1 MSGAPELEVFFDL
14 TSPWTWLAVHNLVPL
29 AERVGAE
36 IVWRPILVGGV
47 FNAVN
52 QAVYETRAH
61 PVPAKARYYDKDL
74 QDWARLAGLEIHFPP
89 ACGHPVNAV
98 LAMRCALAMQARGK
112 LVPFAFAAF
121 GALWAHERDLGDKAV
136 LAPLIAAQGED
147 PETVF
152 AEAGSDGIKQQLR
165 TNTDELIARGGFGSP
180 TIFVGGSDMYFGN
193 DRLPLIEAALE
204 AAIIRSRG
212 HRAA

>member
-1 MSGAPELEVFFDL
+1 MIELFFDL
-14 TSPWTWLAVHNLVPL
+14 TSPWTWLGVHNLVPL
-29 AERVGAE
+29 AERLGVE

-52 QAVYETRAH
+52 QAVYETRAN

-74 QDWARLAGLEIHFPP
+74 QDWARLAGLDIHFPP

-98 LAMRCALAMQARGK
+98 LAMRCALVMQARGK

-121 GALWAHERDLGDKAV
+121 DALWANERDLADPEV
-136 LAPLIAAQGED
+136 LIADLGEE
-147 PETVF
+147 PTEVF
-152 AEAGSDGIKQQLR
+152 AEAASEPIKAQLR

-180 TIFVGGSDMYFGN
+180 TMFVGGDDMYFGN
-193 DRLPLIEAALE
+193 DRLHLIEAALE
-204 AAIIRSRG
+204 AALIRSQSPRS
-212 HRAA
+212 A

>member
-1 MSGAPELEVFFDL
+1 MSGAPEIEVFFDL

-29 AERVGAE
+29 AERLEAE

-52 QAVYETRAH
+52 QAVYATRAN

-98 LAMRCALAMQARGK
+98 LAMRCALVMQARGK

-121 GALWAHERDLGDKAV
+121 DALWAHERDLADKAV
-136 LAPLIAAQGED
+136 LAPLIAALGAD
-147 PETVF
+147 PDQVF
-152 AEAGSDGIKQQLR
+152 AESGSEEIKQQLR

-180 TIFVGGSDMYFGN
+180 TIFVRRDDMYFGN
-193 DRLPLIEAALE
+193 DRLPLIEAA
-204 AAIIRSRG
+204 IIRSRG

>member
-1 MSGAPELEVFFDL
+1 MIELFFDL
-14 TSPWTWLAVHNLVPL
+14 TSPWTWLGVHNLVPL
-29 AERVGAE
+29 AEKHGAE

-52 QAVYETRAH
+52 RAVYETRAN

-98 LAMRCALAMQARGK
+98 LAMRCCLVMQARAK
-112 LVPFAFAAF
+112 LVSFVFAAF
-121 GALWAHERDLGDKAV
+121 DALWAHERDLADPAV
-136 LAPLIAAQGED
+136 LAPLITARGEA
-147 PETVF
+147 PEAVF
-152 AEAGSDGIKQQLR
+152 AEARSDGIKAQLR

-180 TIFVGGSDMYFGN
+180 TVFVDGDDMYFGN
-193 DRLPLIEAALE
+193 DRMPLIE
-204 AAIIRSRG
+204 AAIIRSRSPR
-212 HRAA
+212 RA

>member
-1 MSGAPELEVFFDL
+1 MIELFFDL
-14 TSPWTWLAVHNLVPL
+14 TSPWTWLGVHNLVPL
-29 AERVGAE
+29 AENHGAE

-52 QAVYETRAH
+52 RAVYDTRAN

-98 LAMRCALAMQARGK
+98 LAMRCCLVMQARGK
-112 LVPFAFAAF
+112 LVPFVFAAF
-121 GALWAHERDLGDKAV
+121 DALWAHEHDLADPAV
-136 LAPLIAAQGED
+136 LAPLITARGED
-147 PETVF
+147 PEAVF
-152 AEAGSDGIKQQLR
+152 AEARSDGIKAQLR

-180 TIFVGGSDMYFGN
+180 TVFVDGDDMYFGN
-193 DRLPLIEAALE
+193 DRMPLIE
-204 AAIIRSRG
+204 AAIIRSRSPR
-212 HRAA
+212 RA

>member
-1 MSGAPELEVFFDL
+1 MIELFFDL
-14 TSPWTWLAVHNLVPL
+14 TSPWTWLGVHNLVPL
-29 AERVGAE
+29 AEKHGAE

-52 QAVYETRAH
+52 RAVYETRAN

-98 LAMRCALAMQARGK
+98 LAMRCCLVMQARGK
-112 LVPFAFAAF
+112 LVPFVFAAF
-121 GALWAHERDLGDKAV
+121 DALWAHEHDLADPAV
-136 LAPLIAAQGED
+136 LAPLITARGEA
-147 PETVF
+147 PEAVF
-152 AEAGSDGIKQQLR
+152 AEARSDGIKAQLR

-180 TIFVGGSDMYFGN
+180 TVFVEGDDMYFGN
-193 DRLPLIEAALE
+193 DRMPLIE
-204 AAIIRSRG
+204 AAIIRSRSPR
-212 HRAA
+212 RA